1 MMKKRNVLL
10 VAGVF
15 PPGVGG
21 MQNYYY
27 NLCRHSGHKI
37 TVFASDYKGAPAFDA
52 GQAFRVIRKPFL
64 RDEKV
69 SVWHTLRMIP
79 QVGRVIKEENID
91 ITVYGYILYGLIGW
105 FQNVFRGRKYGVS
118 VHGMDVLKLTR
129 YAVLRSMVKA
139 ILQRADAVIVNS
151 AYVKRLMMELGVKEE
166 RLQVVYPGVEEQYD
180 RMEKDPA
187 LIRKHSLEGKYVLM
201 TLGRLVGRKGFDMV
215 IRAMPEVRKAIPD
228 AVYLIVGGGPERE
241 ALERL
246 AKETGVSDCVVF
258 AGRAADEDLVKYYN
272 LCDVFVM
279 PSRYIA
285 AEGDVEGFGI
295 VYMEASSCGKPVI
308 GGNSG
313 GVVEAVLDGETGLIV
328 DPSSAEA
335 IAQAVIRLRENPALA
350 ERLAETGY
358 KRAKEQFRYG
368 AITRD
373 FDAFLGEQCG
383 DAQEKA
389 LQSRTRML

>member
-1 MMKKRNVLL
+1 MTKKRNVLL

-27 NLCRHSGHKI
+27 NLCRHSGHRI
-37 TVFASDYKGAPAFDA
+37 TVFASDYRGAAEFDA
-52 GQAFRVIRKPFL
+52 GQAFKTIRKPFL
-64 RDEKV
+64 KDEKV
-69 SVWHTLRMIP
+69 SIWHTLRMIP
-79 QVGRVIKEENID
+79 QVARVIKKEAID
-91 ITVYGYILYGLIGW
+91 ITLYGYILYGLIGW
-105 FQNVFRGRKYGVS
+105 FLSVFRGRKYGVS

-129 YAVLRSMVKA
+129 YAVLRSMVKS

-151 AYVKRLMMELGVKEE
+151 EYVKKLMMELGV
-166 RLQVVYPGVEEQYD
+166 RADHIQVVYPGVEEQYD

-187 LIRKHSLEGKYVLM
+187 LIRKHGLEGKYVMM

-215 IRAMPEVRKAIPD
+215 IRAMPQIRKAIPD

-246 AKETGVSDCVVF
+246 VKETSVSDCVVF
-258 AGRAADEDLVKYYN
+258 AGRAADEDLAKYYN

-295 VYMEASSCGKPVI
+295 VYMEASSCHKPVI

-335 IAQAVIRLRENPALA
+335 IAEAVIRLREDPDLA
-350 ERLAETGY
+350 ERLADNGY
-358 KRAKEQFRYG
+358 RRAKEHFRYG
-368 AITRD
+368 AIAQG
-373 FDAFLGEQCG
+373 FDAFLGEQSG
-383 DAQEKA
+383 GQQEQA
-389 LQSRTRML
+389 LQGRTRML